1 MNAALPTGRR
11 GQVIAV
17 TLTLLVVALIWIAI
31 VNPMTGW
38 YDRRAETLRQRRELL
53 SREVELVGTLANLQK
68 IAREAANR
76 PLPLAVLSG
85 DTDAYASASLQG
97 LMQDMA
103 SKSGATLTS
112 IGTLSGVPVG
122 DYQRIGLRVAMTAT
136 WPVFIQFLHGVEA
149 ATPQMLVDDIS
160 LHSSVMTL
168 ASSADLPVQ
177 ASFTVVA
184 FRSRLPTEARK

>member
-1 MNAALPTGRR
+1 MNASLPTGRR
-11 GQVIAV
+11 GQIISVA
-17 TLTLLVVALIWIAI
+17 LTLLGAALIWVAI
-31 VNPMTGW
+31 VNPLTGF
-38 YDRRAETLRQRRELL
+38 YDRRSETLRQRRALL
-53 SREVELVGTLANLQK
+53 SHEVELVATLADLQK

-103 SKSGATLTS
+103 RKSGATLTS
-112 IGTLSGVPVG
+112 IGTLSGAPVG
-122 DYQRIGLRVAMTAT
+122 DYQRIGLRVSMTAT
-136 WPVFIQFLHGVEA
+136 WPVFIQFLHAVEA

-168 ASSADLPVQ
+168 ASSADLPIQ

-184 FRSRLPTEARK
+184 FRSRLPTDARK

>member
-1 MNAALPTGRR
+1 MNATLPTGRR

-17 TLTLLVVALIWIAI
+17 ALTILVVALVWIAI
-31 VNPMTGW
+31 VNPLTGW
-38 YDRRAETLRQRRELL
+38 YNQRAETLRQRQELL
-53 SREVELVGTLANLQK
+53 SREIELVGTLTTLQK
-68 IAREAANR
+68 LAREAANR
-76 PLPLAVLSG
+76 PLPLAVLTG

-112 IGTLSGVPVG
+112 VGTLSGVPVG

-136 WPVFIQFLHGVEA
+136 WPVFIQFLHAVEA

-168 ASSADLPVQ
+168 ASSADLPIQV
-177 ASFTVVA
+177 SFTVVA

>member
-1 MNAALPTGRR
+1 MNATLPTGRR

-17 TLTLLVVALIWIAI
+17 ALTLLVVALVWIAI
-31 VNPMTGW
+31 VNPLTGW
-38 YDRRAETLRQRRELL
+38 YNQRAETLRQRQELL
-53 SREVELVGTLANLQK
+53 SREIELVGTLANLQK

-97 LMQDMA
+97 LMQEMA

-112 IGTLSGVPVG
+112 IGTLSGAPVG
-122 DYQRIGLRVAMTAT
+122 DYQRIGLRIAMTAT
-136 WPVFIQFLHGVEA
+136 WPIFIQFLHAVEA
-149 ATPQMLVDDIS
+149 GTPQMLVDDIS

-168 ASSADLPVQ
+168 ASSADIPIQ
-177 ASFTVVA
+177 ASFTVIA